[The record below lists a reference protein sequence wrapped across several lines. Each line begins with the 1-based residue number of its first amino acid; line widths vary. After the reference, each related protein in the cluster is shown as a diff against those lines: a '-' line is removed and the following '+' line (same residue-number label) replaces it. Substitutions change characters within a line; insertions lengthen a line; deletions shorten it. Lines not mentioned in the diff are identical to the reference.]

1 MCATSSDRMRQ
12 AGFTMIELIIVL
24 VLLGI
29 VSVFVAPKLVAAI
42 SLQDDAWRDELQG
55 ALRFAQKS
63 AVARRRLT
71 CVAITNTTVKITT
84 ATSNPATACTVAMTG
99 PDGNATYAT
108 APSGSAITTV
118 SPAGDGFIYFQPDG
132 RVTTDGAGSSAVDRT
147 ISLTGVAS
155 LVVLGETGHVE

>member
-1 MCATSSDRMRQ
+1 MYATSSDRMRQ

-29 VSVFVAPKLVAAI
+29 LSVFVAPKLVAAI

-71 CVAITNTTVKITT
+71 CVTISNTTVSITT
-84 ATSNPATACTVAMTG
+84 ASGNPASACTVAMTG
-99 PDGNATYAT
+99 PDGKATYAT
-108 APSGSAITTV
+108 APSGSATTTV
-118 SPAGDGFIYFQPDG
+118 SPAGVIYFQPDG
-132 RVTTDGAGSSAVDRT
+132 RVTTDGAGSSAADRT

>member
-1 MCATSSDRMRQ
+1 MCATSSERRRQ
-12 AGFTMIELIIVL
+12 AGFTMIELVVVL

-29 VSVFVAPKLVAAI
+29 LSTFVAPRLLAAI

-71 CVAITNTTVKITT
+71 CVAISNTTVSITT
-84 ATSNPATACTVAMTG
+84 ASDNPATACAVAMTG
-99 PDGNATYAT
+99 PDAKSTYAT
-108 APSGSAITTV
+108 APSSRAITTV
-118 SPAGDGFIYFQPDG
+118 SPAGVIYFQPDG
-132 RVTTDGAGSSAVDRT
+132 RVTTDLAGSHAADRT
-147 ISLTGVAS
+147 ISLTGVAN